1 MFPNSQY
8 SRVRSSRLLSRG
20 ALALA
25 LALALGTAG
34 GGSMLSAPAMAK
46 DAAPELSAGFRAIAA
61 PLQKE
66 LEEAK
71 KKQGDAATVA
81 AVKAKV
87 EAGLAAAQTPD
98 DKFFA
103 GNFAIQGSMLDN
115 DTALQRRGLESVIG
129 SGKLPAADVGKY
141 NYYLGANAYS
151 AKDFATARKAF
162 GAAVAAGFRE
172 NDVEAL
178 LAESYFTE
186 NQAAQGLDVLMKS
199 IEARTAAG
207 TAAPEAWYRRGLGV
221 AYNAK
226 LLDQAGRYSNALV
239 AAYPST
245 QNWSGAISVVRTV
258 GNFQPQEMLDLL
270 RLMARTKS
278 FSEGSEYLDYAQVAD
293 ARRLPGEVVK
303 ILDQGIAAG
312 KIKAADNFVSESK
325 GIANSRIAS
334 DKASLPGLERDAR
347 GASANATLAM
357 AAGDAFLS
365 YENPVTAEAMYQ
377 IAASKPGVD
386 MGRALTRLG
395 IAQADQGKYAEAQAT
410 FAKVTG
416 VRKPIAALW
425 TIYAAQRA
433 KAPAPA
439 STAG

>member
-1 MFPNSQY
+1 MFPISRQ
-8 SRVRSSRLLSRG
+8 SRVRSVRLLSRG
-20 ALALA
+20 TLA

-34 GGSMLSAPAMAK
+34 GGLMLSAPAMAK
-46 DAAPELSAGFRAIAA
+46 DAGPQLSAGFRAIAM

-71 KKQGDAATVA
+71 KKQGDAAVIA
-81 AVKAKV
+81 AVKTRI

-103 GNFAIQGSMLDN
+103 GNFAVQGSMLNN
-115 DTALQRRGLESVIG
+115 DAALQRRGLEAVLA
-129 SGKLPAADVGKY
+129 SGKLPAAEVGKY

-151 AKDFATARKAF
+151 AKDFAAARQAF
-162 GAAVAAGFRE
+162 GAAVAAGFKE

-178 LAESYFTE
+178 LAESYFSD
-186 NQAAQGLDVLMKS
+186 NLAGQGLDVLMKA
-199 IEARTAAG
+199 IEARTATG
-207 TAAPEAWYRRGLGV
+207 TPAPEAWYRRGLGV
-221 AYNAK
+221 SYNAK
-226 LLDQAGRYSNALV
+226 LLGQAGRYSNALV

-293 ARRLPGEVVK
+293 ARRLPGEVLK
-303 ILDQGIAAG
+303 ILNEGITAG
-312 KIKAADNFVSESK
+312 KVKATDNFVNESK
-325 GIANSRIAS
+325 GIANTRIAA

-365 YENPVTAEAMYQ
+365 YDNPVTAAAMYQ
-377 IAASKPGVD
+377 IAAGKPGVD

-416 VRKPIAALW
+416 VRKPIAELW
-425 TIYAAQRA
+425 AIYAAQRA
-433 KAPAPA
+433 K
-439 STAG
+439 GG